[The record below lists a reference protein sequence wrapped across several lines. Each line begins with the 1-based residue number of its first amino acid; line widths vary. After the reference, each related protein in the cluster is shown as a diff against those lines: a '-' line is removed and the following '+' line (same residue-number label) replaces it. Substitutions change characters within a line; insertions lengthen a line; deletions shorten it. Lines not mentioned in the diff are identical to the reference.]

1 MVPQIVHL
9 YSGTLAEN
17 LRIAAPAATDEELM
31 EVLRE
36 VRLKEWVLSQP
47 DGLNTSVGDAGGKLS
62 GGQRQKIGIARA
74 LLCKAEY
81 IIFDEATSSVDM
93 ESERKS
99 GVASMSYPKLG
110 P

>member
-1 MVPQIVHL
+1 MVPQTVHL

-17 LRIAAPAATDEELM
+17 LRMAAPAATDEELM

-81 IIFDEATSSVDM
+81 IISV
-93 ESERKS
+93 
-99 GVASMSYPKLG
+99 SYTHLLPMGKRVR
-110 P
+110 PARCPRWKREIC